1 MLDSI
6 FLASQATA
14 EAATEAATQAA
25 ENASS
30 GGLNWVFISAIILVA
45 GMTVIGFAVGFFR
58 MLLSTFALI
67 LALAGAYF
75 LGGPISDKVAS
86 SGIGESVEKRIETFV
101 NENVQF
107 MPSEESIAQQNEA
120 IRTLPL
126 PERITK
132 HIISHNNKETYEK
145 LGVDKFPDF
154 LTKFLSGMVIDAAA
168 YVGVFVVLL
177 IALHILIY
185 LLDFASM
192 LPIINGL
199 NHLAGALLG
208 FIYGVAI
215 LWFFFILVSAFPTV
229 KFFADCQQMIM
240 DNNLLGTMY
249 NNNLLMRLLMGVKF

>member
-1 MLDSI
+1 MI
-6 FLASQATA
+6 FLASEATTQ
-14 EAATEAATQAA
+14 AATEAATQAA
-25 ENASS
+25 ETSS
-30 GGLNWVFISAIILVA
+30 GGFNWMFISALILVV
-45 GMTVIGFAVGFFR
+45 GMVVIGCIVGFFK

-75 LGGPISDKVAS
+75 LGGPISDKVAE
-86 SGIGESVEKRIETFV
+86 SGIGRSVEKRIETFV
-101 NENVQF
+101 NENIKV
-107 MPSEESIAQQNEA
+107 MPSEESIAQQNEV
-120 IRTLPL
+120 IQNLPL

-132 HIISHNNKETYEK
+132 HIVAHNNKDTYEQ
-145 LGVDKFPDF
+145 LGVDKFPSF
-154 LTKFLSGMVIDAAA
+154 LTKFTTNMVIDAAV
-168 YVGVFVVLL
+168 YVIVFLVLL

-185 LLDFASM
+185 LLDIASM

-240 DNNLLGTMY
+240 DNNILGTMY
-249 NNNLLMRLLMGVKF
+249 DNNLLMRLLMGVKF

>member
-1 MLDSI
+1 MLNSI
-6 FLASQATA
+6 LWASQATA
-14 EAATEAATQAA
+14 EAATEAVTQAA
-25 ENASS
+25 EKASS
-30 GGLNWVFISAIILVA
+30 GGLNWMFISAIILVA

-67 LALAGAYF
+67 LALIGAYF
-75 LGGPISDKVAS
+75 LGGPISDKVAG
-86 SGIGESVEKRIETFV
+86 SGIGQSVEKRIETFI
-101 NENVQF
+101 NENVKL
-107 MPSEESIAQQNEA
+107 MPSEEDITKQNEV
-120 IRTLPL
+120 IRNLPL

-132 HIISHNNKETYEK
+132 HIVTHNNKETYEQ
-145 LGVDKFPDF
+145 LGVDKFPNF
-154 LTKFLSGMVIDAAA
+154 LTKFITAMVIDAVV
-168 YVGVFVVLL
+168 YVSIFLVLL

-199 NHLAGALLG
+199 NHLAGGLLG

-249 NNNLLMRLLMGVKF
+249 NNNLLMRLLMGVGF